1 MVSWATKKP
10 SAPNLGNDERK
21 LFTNSFVYF
30 MHLQRLSSAKSVD
43 KNERIQKRTLGLVL
57 NDFERLYK
65 VPQKTLE
72 N

>member
-1 MVSWATKKP
+1 
-10 SAPNLGNDERK
+10 
-21 LFTNSFVYF
+21 

-43 KNERIQKRTLGLVL
+43 KNERIQKGTLRLVL